1 MRRFLLL
8 MAAIVLCFCG
18 CKEDVQQQKKMVMA
32 TNATFPPYEY
42 VDKGRIDGIDA
53 EVVRRVAMRLGYE
66 LEIQDM
72 AFDSVIAAV
81 QTGKAQVAASGIT
94 VTEDR
99 KQKVFFTDTYVI
111 AAQVMIVTKD
121 SPIKSASELKGKR
134 IGVQRGTTGE
144 SYVKDN
150 IQEPE
155 RFQNGPEAVT
165 ALANGKLDVVVID
178 G

>member
-121 SPIKSASELKGKR
+121 SPITSASVITAPLNPSSFFKR
-134 IGVQRGTTGE
+134 STVIFFEKVAIGGYPSSDSFV
-144 SYVKDN
+144 
-150 IQEPE
+150 
-155 RFQNGPEAVT
+155 
-165 ALANGKLDVVVID
+165 
-178 G
+178 